1 MGGMPLIASLQQ
13 PLWRRLMPLAW
24 SLAADVALLLAL
36 IWGVLQVQ
44 VTLAGFLNSES
55 VWSKAQKQAVIDLDQ
70 YAALGN
76 PKDLASYRRNHAL
89 LVTDRWGRDA
99 IIGGNYDPALVHRAL
114 VQSNVLPAAESGMT
128 FMLAHFS
135 DAPYMSQAIAAWR
148 STDASLDKLDAIAGE
163 LQRAYATGQPDPAE
177 ISRLRVDIAALNA
190 TIEPRS
196 NLFSLQMVSGAVWL
210 SRVLF
215 VAVLLALLLVAA
227 MWIGM
232 ARRVL
237 NSIRGSDERYRLLF
251 ESASAAIV
259 MVEEAS
265 GLIVEA
271 NRLASVWTGRDLDTL
286 LGARFDELF
295 VPNSTHAVGPALL
308 ATLVGGDGS
317 QRPVEMQLS
326 HALWG
331 RHTVRQVIMRDISE
345 RVALE
350 RERRVASEALTSIA
364 EGVIIADAERRV
376 VSVNAA
382 HVEITGYTAQ
392 MLEGVRF
399 DELRSMPDGTP
410 LPASIWLGIA
420 GGRHW
425 SGEVQGRCADGSS
438 YPEQLSISAIRDT
451 QRQVLHYVAVFSN
464 IHALKAQQR
473 RLEHM
478 ASHDALTGLLNRSE
492 LERRCESAIAA
503 AARMRTAVAVL
514 FVDLDAFKVVNDSY
528 SHAIGDRLLQKVA
541 ERIGRQLGPGD
552 AAGRIGGD
560 EFTVLLGNLEL
571 REDAGAM
578 AERLLASLSE
588 PVVVDDYE
596 LVLSASIGIAGY
608 PLDGGD
614 APTLIAN
621 ADAAMYAAKNSER
634 NTYRFYTPIMQA
646 DARQRLLLVSELR
659 RALVED
665 EFKLYFQP
673 SIEMRSGRIVAVE
686 ALLRWQHPKRGELPP
701 SEFIP
706 AAESLD
712 LIRRID
718 EWVLKSACAQIR
730 TWDCAGMPPI
740 RVAVNVSARWF
751 GHPGFVAHLDRT
763 LQAHDVAVGRL
774 ALEITEGTM
783 LRLGDD
789 IERTMRALHVLGV
802 EVAIDDFGTGY
813 SSMAYLKLPSVAR
826 LKIDR
831 SFVTGLPQDANDVA
845 IVEAIMAMARS
856 LGLVTIAEGI
866 ETEAQHD
873 FLLRIG
879 CDEGQGYLYAA
890 ALPAAAIER
899 MLITRQRQGQA
910 QLSLVPPKPR

>member
-1 MGGMPLIASLQQ
+1 
-13 PLWRRLMPLAW
+13 MPLAW
-24 SLAADVALLLAL
+24 GLAAAVVLLLAL
-36 IWGVLQVQ
+36 TLGVLQVQ

-55 VWSKAQKQAVIDLDQ
+55 VWSKAQKQAVIDLDH
-70 YAALGN
+70 YAALGD
-76 PKDLASYRRNHAL
+76 PADLAGFRRNHQVLAA
-89 LVTDRWGRDA
+89 DRWGRDA
-99 IIGGNYDPALVHRAL
+99 IIGGNYDAARVHQVF
-114 VQSNVLPAAESGMT
+114 VQGNMLPAAEGGMT

-135 DAPYMSQAIAAWR
+135 DAPYMAQAIGAWR
-148 STDASLDKLDAIAGE
+148 STDASIDKLDAIAGE
-163 LQRAYATGQPDPAE
+163 LQHAYAAGRPDPAE
-177 ISRLRVDIAALNA
+177 IARVRARIAAINA
-190 TIEPRS
+190 YIEPRS

-210 SRVLF
+210 SRLLF
-215 VAVLLALLLVAA
+215 AAVLLALLLVTAL
-227 MWIGM
+227 WLGM

-237 NSIRGSDERYRLLF
+237 NRIRGTDERYRLLF
-251 ESASAAIV
+251 EGASAAIV
-259 MVEEAS
+259 MVDEAS
-265 GLIVEA
+265 GSIVEA
-271 NRLASVWTGRDLDTL
+271 NRLASVWTGRDLALL
-286 LGARFDELF
+286 LGARFDDLF
-295 VPNSTHAVGPALL
+295 VPGSTHAVGPALL
-308 ATLVGGDGS
+308 ATLIGGDGS
-317 QRPVEMQLS
+317 PRPVEMQLS
-326 HALWG
+326 HTLWG
-331 RHTVRQVIMRDISE
+331 RHTVRQVIIRDISE

-350 RERRVASEALTSIA
+350 RERRVASEALASIA

-376 VSVNAA
+376 VAVNAA
-382 HVEITGYTAQ
+382 HVEITGHTAQ
-392 MLEGVRF
+392 MLEGMRF

-410 LPASIWLGIA
+410 LPASIWSGIA

-425 SGEVQGRCADGSS
+425 SGEVQGRRADGSN
-438 YPEQLSISAIRDT
+438 YPEQLSISAIRDA

-464 IHALKAQQR
+464 IHALKAQRR

-492 LERRCESAIAA
+492 FERRCEAAIAA
-503 AARMRTAVAVL
+503 AARKRTAVAVL

-528 SHAIGDRLLQKVA
+528 SHAMGDRLLQKVA
-541 ERIGRQLGPGD
+541 ERIGRQLGSDD

-560 EFTVLLGNLEL
+560 EFTVLLDNLEL

-578 AERLLASLSE
+578 AERLLTSLSE
-588 PVVVDDYE
+588 PVVVDDCE
-596 LVLSASIGIAGY
+596 LMLSASIGIAGY

-614 APTLIAN
+614 ALTLIAN
-621 ADAAMYAAKNSER
+621 ADAAMYAAKNGER
-634 NTYRFYTPIMQA
+634 NTFRFYTPIMQA

-659 RALVED
+659 RALVND

-673 SIEMRSGRIVAVE
+673 SVEMRTGRIVGVE

-706 AAESLD
+706 AAESLG

-718 EWVLKSACAQIR
+718 EWVLQSACAQIR
-730 TWDCAGMPPI
+730 AWDRAGMPPI

-751 GHPGFVAHLDRT
+751 GHAGFVAHLDRT
-763 LQAHDVAVGRL
+763 LQAHGVAVGRL

-789 IERTMRALHVLGV
+789 TERTMRALHALGV

-813 SSMAYLKLPSVAR
+813 SSMAYLKLPSVTR

-831 SFVTGLPQDANDVA
+831 SFITGLPQGANDVA

-856 LGLVTIAEGI
+856 LGLATIAEGI

-879 CDEGQGYLYAA
+879 CEEGQGYLYAA
-890 ALPAAAIER
+890 ALPPAAIER
-899 MLITRQRQGQA
+899 MLLPRPRLGTT
-910 QLSLVPPKPR
+910 QLSLVPPRRG